1 MFAYGAGISVFSP
14 IASLYQLLRLHPQVQ
29 VPKKEMV
36 MLAARIFPVQTL
48 LKATQMNASTPVK
61 EHISPW
67 VAFGVIGVLQ
77 GGVYGQA
84 NVYFSQKLQIAK
96 KVDMKGMFRGVLFAG
111 VRDSISQ
118 GVPFL
123 FSSVVREKIAEPA
136 IGKNAVSQWGSVIST
151 SVVATYISQGLH
163 NAQILMQADHSLSY
177 QSTVK
182 MLWERNGM
190 SLFYRG
196 AEARVGLL
204 LVVNVL
210 NELLLK
216 PAWSKVPVEEVEK

>member
-1 MFAYGAGISVFSP
+1 MFAYGAGISIFSP
-14 IASLYQLLRLHPQVQ
+14 LASLYQLLRLHPQAQ

-36 MLAARIFPVQTL
+36 RLAARIFPVQTL
-48 LKATQMNASTPVK
+48 LKAVQMNASTPVK

-84 NVYFSQKLQIAK
+84 NIYFSQKLQIAK
-96 KVDMKGMFRGVLFAG
+96 KVDLKGMFRGVLFAG
-111 VRDSISQ
+111 MRDSISQ

-123 FSSVVREKIAEPA
+123 FSGTVRENVFEPVL
-136 IGKNAVSQWGSVIST
+136 GKGGVSQWGAVLST
-151 SVVATYISQGLH
+151 SVVATYISQCLH
-163 NAQILMQADHSLSY
+163 NAQIVMQADHSLTYKS
-177 QSTVK
+177 SITL
-182 MLWERNGM
+182 LWERNGM
-190 SLFYRG
+190 KLFYRG
-196 AEARVGLL
+196 GEARVGLL

-216 PAWSKVPVEEVEK
+216 PAWSPVSVKEV